1 MLHSMTGHGDATQS
15 DATLSVAVE
24 IRSVNHRH
32 FKLNLRVPDGCGSW
46 EAGVESLLRQDVVRG
61 AIHATISLQ
70 HATQESSSIDKQQ
83 LSRYFDQ
90 VREALGDTVPSLPEL
105 LPALLSLPDVV
116 TEQSSLANPDSTWPL
131 AESCLLA
138 AMEKLSQMKQLE
150 GNAMAVDMSANLG
163 KMTELLEQIT
173 ARTPAVTEN
182 HRERL
187 TQRIR
192 LLLEPHKI
200 ELNPADL
207 IREVTIFA
215 DRSDISEEVVR
226 SQSHIAQFNIVM
238 DEPASN
244 GRALDF
250 LAQEMFREANT
261 IGSKANDSKIGIA
274 VIELK
279 TCIER
284 IREMV
289 QNIQ

>member
-32 FKLNLRVPDGCGSW
+32 FKLNLRVPDGYGSW
-46 EAGVESLLRQDVVRG
+46 ETEVESLLRRHVVRG
-61 AIHATISLQ
+61 AIHATINLQ
-70 HATQESSSIDKQQ
+70 HDDQESSSIDKEL
-83 LSRYFDQ
+83 LSRYFEQ
-90 VREALGDTVPSLPEL
+90 IREALGDTVPSLPEL
-105 LPALLSLPDVV
+105 LPALLSLPGVV
-116 TEQSSLANPDSTWPL
+116 SQRSSLAEPESTWPL
-131 AESCLLA
+131 TENCLLA
-138 AMEKLSQMKQLE
+138 ALEKLNQMKRLE
-150 GNAMAVDMSANLG
+150 GDAMAADLSVNLD
-163 KMTELLEQIT
+163 KMTGLLEQIT
-173 ARTPAVTEN
+173 ARTPAVTKN

-187 TQRIR
+187 RQRIG
-192 LLLEPHKI
+192 LLLEPHNV

-226 SQSHIAQFNIVM
+226 SQSHIAQFMSVM

-250 LAQEMFREANT
+250 IAQEMFREANT
-261 IGSKANDSKIGIA
+261 IGSKANDSEIGIS